1 MRLQM
6 GVITI
11 CSISPV
17 VQQAHMYMTELSNAL
32 YQMQLANP
40 QQLQLILY
48 ATNSMCNAACTSH
61 RAASHS
67 AAAS

>member
-6 GVITI
+6 GVVTI

-17 VQQAHMYMTELSNAL
+17 VQQAHMTELSDAL
-32 YQMQLANP
+32 YQMQLANL
-40 QQLQLILY
+40 QQLQLTLY
-48 ATNSMCNAACTSH
+48 ATSSMCNAACTSH

>member
-17 VQQAHMYMTELSNAL
+17 VQQAHMTELSNAL
-32 YQMQLANP
+32 YQMQLATASKL
-40 QQLQLILY
+40 LQI
-48 ATNSMCNAACTSH
+48 
-61 RAASHS
+61 
-67 AAAS
+67 

>member
-11 CSISPV
+11 CPIFPV
-17 VQQAHMYMTELSNAL
+17 VQQAHMTELSNAL
-32 YQMQLANP
+32 YQMQLANL
-40 QQLQLILY
+40 QQLPLILY
-48 ATNSMCNAACTSH
+48 ATKTMCNAACTSH